1 MPRPEQSIHKAV
13 VAHLATRP
21 VHGLVW
27 WHTPNSLPTSRLQG
41 AIHKGLGMRAG
52 VSDLILL
59 HNQRFYA
66 LELKAPGKKPTA
78 DQHRFLQDV
87 TQAGGMSAWVDS
99 ADAAILRLESWGL
112 LRGSMQT
119 VRERAIG

>member
-1 MPRPEQSIHKAV
+1 MPRPEQEIHRV
-13 VAHLATRP
+13 VISHLVTRP
-21 VHGLVW
+21 VRNLVW
-27 WHTPNSLPTSRLQG
+27 FHPPNSLPSSRLQG

-87 TQAGGMSAWVDS
+87 TLAGGTADWADS
-99 ADAAILRLESWGL
+99 ADAAILRLEAWGL

-119 VRERAIG
+119 KERLAG